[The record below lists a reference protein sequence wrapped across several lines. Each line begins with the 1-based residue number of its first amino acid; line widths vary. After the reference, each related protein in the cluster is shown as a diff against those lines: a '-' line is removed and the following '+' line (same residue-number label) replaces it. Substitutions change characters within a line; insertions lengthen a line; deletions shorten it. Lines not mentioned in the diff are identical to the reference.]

1 MPVAYGLVSDAC
13 GANLGRALQGRSG
26 RRLAPRGREGGPKTA
41 GTNWARNVA
50 FQARTFAEP
59 ASLSELRAVVADADR
74 ARALGTRHS
83 FSPIADTTG
92 THISLAGLPPLIEI
106 DGAERW
112 VRVGGGVRYTEVG
125 PRLTAAGWALPN
137 LASLP
142 HISVAGACATATH
155 GSGDGNGNLATSVS
169 ALEIV
174 TATGDL
180 VTMGR
185 DHPDFCGA
193 VVALGRLGIVTAL
206 TLDLVPVFDVSQ
218 YVYDDLPDERLD
230 AEFDTILASGYS
242 VSVFT
247 DLHRNQLWCKRLA
260 SDPAPPPEWFGARAA
275 DGPRHPIPGMPVQN
289 CTQQGGVP
297 GPWHARLPHFRA
309 EFTPSAGAEL
319 QTEYLLPRSRAVAA
333 LRAVRELRDQITA
346 VLQICE
352 IRTVAADELWLSPSY
367 RRPTV
372 GVHFTWVD
380 DAAAVAPVV
389 AAVEE
394 RLAPFE
400 PRPHW
405 GKVHTVSGKYERL
418 GDFTRLAHE
427 FDPSGKF
434 AQAS

>member
-1 MPVAYGLVSDAC
+1 MPVAYGLV
-13 GANLGRALQGRSG
+13 
-26 RRLAPRGREGGPKTA
+26 T

-50 FQARTFAEP
+50 FQARALAEP
-59 ASLSELRAVVADADR
+59 TSLSELRALVGSADR
-74 ARALGTRHS
+74 VRALGTRHS
-83 FSPIADTTG
+83 FSRIADTTG
-92 THISLAGLPPLIEI
+92 THVSLAGLPPLIEI
-106 DGAERW
+106 DSAGRQ
-112 VRVGGGVRYTEVG
+112 VRLGGGVRYTELA

-155 GSGDGNGNLATSVS
+155 GSGDGNGNLATVV
-169 ALEIV
+169 AGLEMV

-185 DHPDFCGA
+185 EHPDFSGA
-193 VVALGRLGIVTAL
+193 VVALGRLGIISAL
-206 TLDLVPVFDVSQ
+206 TVDLVPSFDIAQ
-218 YVYDDLPDERLD
+218 YVYDDLPDERLE
-230 AEFDTILASGYS
+230 AEFDPIFASGYS

-247 DLHRNQLWCKRLA
+247 DWHRNQLWCKRLA

-275 DGPRHPIPGMPVQN
+275 DGRRHPIPGMPVQN
-289 CTQQGGVP
+289 CTEQGGVP
-297 GPWHARLPHFRA
+297 GPWHDRLPHFRA

-319 QTEYLLPRSRAVAA
+319 QSEYLLPRSHAVAA

-346 VLQICE
+346 VLQISE
-352 IRTVAADELWLSPSY
+352 IRTVTADELWLSPSY
-367 RRPTV
+367 LRETV

-380 DAAAVAPVV
+380 DAAAVGPVL

-405 GKVHTVSGKYERL
+405 GKVHTMSGRYERL
-418 GDFTRLAHE
+418 ADFTRLVRE
-427 FDPSGKF
+427 FDPDGKF
-434 AQAS
+434 GPAPS

>member
-13 GANLGRALQGRSG
+13 G
-26 RRLAPRGREGGPKTA
+26 GPKKA
-41 GTNWARNVA
+41 GTNWARNVT
-50 FQARTFAEP
+50 FHSRTFAEP
-59 ASLSELRAVVADADR
+59 ASLSELCALVAAADR
-74 ARALGTRHS
+74 VRALGTRHS

-92 THISLAGLPPLIEI
+92 THVSLAGLPPLIEI
-106 DGAERW
+106 DSAGQR
-112 VRVGGGVRYTEVG
+112 VRIGGGVRYTELG

-155 GSGDGNGNLATSVS
+155 GSGDGNGNLATSVT

-180 VTMGR
+180 VTIGR
-185 DHPDFCGA
+185 DHPDFGGA
-193 VVALGRLGIVTAL
+193 VVSLGRLGIVSTL
-206 TLDLVPVFDVSQ
+206 TLDLVPAFDISQ
-218 YVYDDLPDERLD
+218 YVYDDLPDDRLD
-230 AEFDTILASGYS
+230 AEFDTIFASGYS

-260 SDPAPPPEWFGARAA
+260 SDAAPPPEWFGARAA
-275 DGPRHPIPGMPVQN
+275 DGPRHPIPGMPVQY

-297 GPWHARLPHFRA
+297 GQWHARLPHFKA

-319 QTEYLLPRSRAVAA
+319 QTEYLLPRSHAVAA
-333 LRAVRELRDQITA
+333 LHAVRELREHITA

-380 DAAAVAPVV
+380 DTAAVAPVV

-405 GKVHTVSGKYERL
+405 GKVHTMSGQYERL
-418 GDFTRLAHE
+418 ADFTRLVQE

-434 AQAS
+434 VPAS

>member
-1 MPVAYGLVSDAC
+1 MAVAYGLV
-13 GANLGRALQGRSG
+13 
-26 RRLAPRGREGGPKTA
+26 T
-41 GTNWARNVA
+41 GTNWAHNVA

-59 ASLSELRAVVADADR
+59 ASLDELRAVVARADR
-74 ARALGTRHS
+74 VRALGTRHS

-92 THISLAGLPPLIEI
+92 THVSLAGLPPLIEI
-106 DGAERW
+106 DSAGRQ
-112 VRVGGGVRYTEVG
+112 VRVGGGVRYTELG

-155 GSGDGNGNLATSVS
+155 GSGNDIGNLATSVS
-169 ALEIV
+169 ALDMV

-180 VTMGR
+180 ITIGR
-185 DHPDFCGA
+185 NQPDFDGA
-193 VVALGRLGIVTAL
+193 VVGLGRLGIVSAL
-206 TLDLVPVFDVSQ
+206 TLDLVPSFDISQ
-218 YVYDDLPDERLD
+218 YVYDDLPDEQLD
-230 AEFDTILASGYS
+230 AEFEAIFASGYS

-247 DLHRNQLWCKRLA
+247 DMHRNWLWCKRPA
-260 SDPAPPPEWFGARAA
+260 SDAAPPPGWFGARAA

-289 CTQQGGVP
+289 CTEQGGVP

-319 QTEYLLPRSRAVAA
+319 QTEYLLPRSHAVAA
-333 LRAVRELRDQITA
+333 LQAVRELRDQITA
-346 VLQICE
+346 VLQISE

-367 RRPTV
+367 GRPTV

-380 DAAAVAPVV
+380 DTAAVAPVI

-405 GKVHTVSGKYERL
+405 GKVHTMTGKYERL
-418 GDFTRLAHE
+418 ADFERLAHE
-427 FDPSGKF
+427 LDPDGKF
-434 AQAS
+434 GRAS